1 MAKDKGEELFT
12 EKARNKLRSP
22 DDLSEYVRVINPSG
36 WIVLT
41 ACAILLFGLF
51 TWGTVE
57 TAAANVTTFG
67 TNVGNKVLCFLPAK
81 QASKIRVGDSA
92 NVEGHLLKVA
102 STSSLPVS
110 RDDASELLDSSY
122 LVNTLVSSDWSI
134 VVVLK
139 GDDVGNIA
147 ENVPLSV
154 VITTERVAPLSLVF
168 GGDGQ

>member
-51 TWGTVE
+51 AWGAVE
-57 TAAANVTTFG
+57 TAETNVTTFG
-67 TNVGNKVLCFLPAK
+67 TNVGNKVLCFLPAN

-110 RDDASELLDSSY
+110 RDDASELLESSY